1 MPTKLVALCSLVLL
15 PVALV
20 AFQQAAEK
28 PDPVVANAMA
38 IHKNAI
44 TLDTHVDIGGADYAT
59 PALDPG
65 APTSRLKCD
74 LTKMEKGGLKG
85 AFLAVYVGQGPL
97 DDAGYARAYE
107 QAMTKFAALKR
118 LTEQMYPDRCALA
131 TSPADVERIAKTGKR
146 VIMTGVE
153 NGYPMGKDLANLKKF
168 YDLGARYVTLS
179 HSGNNQLADSSSGRE
194 PLNNGLSELGRQVV
208 AEMNR
213 LGMMIDVSHI
223 AEKSFWDIIA
233 ITKAPIIAS
242 HSGSKAICDVDRNLT
257 DDQLKALTK
266 NGGVIQTVALASYLK
281 KDDPARTA
289 AVAKL
294 REEIGLPARGGRGGG
309 RGGAGAAGAGAGAAG
324 AGAGAAGAGAGAAGA
339 GAGAAG
345 AGAGAAGARAGAAGG
360 GAGGGR
366 SATAGMTDEQRAD
379 YDKKMALF
387 QERMKEVDAKYPP
400 ASLKDFVDHI
410 DHAVKVAGID
420 HVGIGTDFDGGGG
433 IPGFNDDTDSP
444 NVTIELVRR
453 GYTEAQIRKIWGGNL
468 LRVWRDVEKVA
479 ARLQKTK

>member
-28 PDPVVANAMA
+28 PDPLVAKAMA
-38 IHKNAI
+38 IHRDAI
-44 TLDTHVDIGGADYAT
+44 TIDTHVDIGGADYAT

-85 AFLAVYVGQGPL
+85 VFLAVYVGQGTL

-107 QAMTKFAALKR
+107 QAMVKFAALKR
-118 LTEQMYPDRCALA
+118 LTEQMYPNRCAFA

-153 NGYPMGKDLANLKKF
+153 NGYPMGKDLANLRKF
-168 YDLGARYVTLS
+168 YDLGARYMTLS
-179 HSGNNQLADSSSGRE
+179 HSGNNQLADSSSARE

-242 HSGSKAICDVDRNLT
+242 HSGSKAITDVDRNLT
-257 DDQLKALTK
+257 DEQLKALTK
-266 NGGVIQTVALASYLK
+266 NGGVVQTVALASYLK
-281 KDDPARTA
+281 KDDPARSA
-289 AVAKL
+289 AIAKL

-309 RGGAGAAGAGAGAAG
+309 G
-324 AGAGAAGAGAGAAGA
+324 
-339 GAGAAG
+339 
-345 AGAGAAGARAGAAGG
+345 
-360 GAGGGR
+360 GGGR
-366 SATAGMTDEQRAD
+366 SAAAAMTDEQRAD
-379 YDKKMALF
+379 YEKKMALF

-400 ASLKDFVDHI
+400 ASLKDFVDHL

-433 IPGFNDDTDSP
+433 IPGFNDDADAP

-453 GYTEAQIRKIWGGNL
+453 GYTAEQIKKIWGGNL

-479 ARLQKTK
+479 GQLQKAR